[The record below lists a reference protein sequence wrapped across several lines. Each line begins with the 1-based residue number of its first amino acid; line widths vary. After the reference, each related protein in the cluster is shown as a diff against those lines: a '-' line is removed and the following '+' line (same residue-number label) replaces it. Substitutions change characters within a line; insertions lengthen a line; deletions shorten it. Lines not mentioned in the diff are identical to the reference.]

1 MSAVRF
7 LRGTVL
13 GAGVTAD
20 VGEEVDLDDS
30 TAEHFVRS
38 ERAVYVGDEQL
49 PEDPGIITTK
59 DTPKPRDK
67 RTR

>member
-1 MSAVRF
+1 MSTVKF

-13 GAGVTAD
+13 GAG
-20 VGEEVDLDDS
+20 EVAQIGDEIDLPEPD
-30 TAEHFVRS
+30 AQHFVRAG
-38 ERAVYVGDEQL
+38 RAVFVGDEEL
-49 PEDPGIITTK
+49 PEDPGIVTTK

>member
-1 MSAVRF
+1 MSRVRF

-13 GAGVTAD
+13 GVGVQAEIGAEVELDDATAQHFVRAGRAEF
-20 VGEEVDLDDS
+20 VGEEEL
-30 TAEHFVRS
+30 E
-38 ERAVYVGDEQL
+38 
-49 PEDPGIITTK
+49 PDPGVITTK